1 MHYALPPRKSST
13 APPFPPRSSLSSLQ
27 RRRQLKTVG
36 IVLFVIFSALFL
48 LSRYFHTPASGVI
61 KAAIPAGTP
70 SVVLVTLFDN
80 EVLSQSYAQNIKTNR
95 EDYAS
100 RHGNTQFLWRREV
113 QHQLTHV

>member
-48 LSRYFHTPASGVI
+48 LSRYSYTPTRGVI
-61 KAAIPAGTP
+61 KAVVPAGTP

-80 EVLSQSYAQNIKTNR
+80 EVLSQTYAQNIKTNR

-100 RHGNTQFLWRREV
+100 RHGNTQLFGRRKV
-113 QHQLTHV
+113 HHQLTHV